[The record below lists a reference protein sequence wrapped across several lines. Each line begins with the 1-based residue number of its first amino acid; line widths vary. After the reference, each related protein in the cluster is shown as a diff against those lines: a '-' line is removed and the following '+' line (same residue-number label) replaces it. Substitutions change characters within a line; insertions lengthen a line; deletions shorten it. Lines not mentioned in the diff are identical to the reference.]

1 MTDPSLRRH
10 APGQAD
16 PAGDSSP
23 TPDPRDVKDRRETG
37 WMGIASA
44 CLVAV
49 AGAGL
54 LIEGGTGGGLLLALI
69 GAGAIVFAVVVV
81 VVSWRYG
88 HVL

>member
-1 MTDPSLRRH
+1 MTDPSPGRPATGH
-10 APGQAD
+10 AEPTGD
-16 PAGDSSP
+16 PPP

-69 GAGAIVFAVVVV
+69 GAGAIVFAAVVV
-81 VVSWRYG
+81 VVSWRFG
-88 HVL
+88 HVV